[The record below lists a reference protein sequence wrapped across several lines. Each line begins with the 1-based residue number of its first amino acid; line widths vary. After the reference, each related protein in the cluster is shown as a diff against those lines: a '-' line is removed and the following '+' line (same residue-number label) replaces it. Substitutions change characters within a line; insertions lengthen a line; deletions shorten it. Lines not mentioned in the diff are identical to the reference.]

1 VLGQILCQHSCH
13 GNVRVSL
20 EREEPSCD
28 RLSKNWLVLSVV
40 QYVACRYVAPEY
52 AKTGMLNERSDVYNF
67 GVLVMEAIT
76 GRAPVNYTRP
86 ADEVSISKQTSRHSF
101 Y

>member
-1 VLGQILCQHSCH
+1 
-13 GNVRVSL
+13 
-20 EREEPSCD
+20 
-28 RLSKNWLVLSVV
+28 
-40 QYVACRYVAPEY
+40 VAPEY
-52 AKTGMLNERSDVYNF
+52 AKTGMLNERSDVYSF